1 MEIGFHFVNF
11 DVPGGVQA
19 LPTTLAAAA
28 QAAEQAGASWFTMA
42 DHFFQMDNYW
52 PAESPMLEVY
62 TSLGYLAGHTER
74 IKLVVLV
81 NGVMYRY
88 PGLLA
93 KTATTLDVLSR
104 GRAVFGLG
112 AAWYEREHIGLG
124 APYPPTSERFERLE
138 ETLQICKQMW
148 SPNNGR
154 YDSKHYHLAET
165 LCSPQPVQRPAPP
178 ILIGGT
184 GERKTLRLVAQYAD
198 AWNGAFETFE
208 DADHKLAVLY
218 RHCDA
223 VGRDPAEI
231 QKTVMMLGD
240 PMSDLD
246 GFLTTAEQYA
256 RLGFDLIDVMPPLD
270 EADPVAFASRL
281 GEHVIPR
288 VAQMS
293 EAENSAPLNGDLDST
308 AQQKSS

>member
-1 MEIGFHFVNF
+1 MMEIGLHFVNF
-11 DVPGGVQA
+11 DVPGGTHA
-19 LPTTLAAAA
+19 LPNTLAAAA
-28 QAAEQAGASWFTMA
+28 KTAEAAGASWFTMA
-42 DHFFQMDNYW
+42 DHFFQMDNLW

-62 TSLGYLAGHTER
+62 TSLGYLAGQTQR

-93 KTATTLDVLSR
+93 KTVTTLDILSR
-104 GRAVFGLG
+104 GRAVFGIG
-112 AAWYEREHIGLG
+112 AAWYEREHAGLG
-124 APYPPTSERFERLE
+124 VPYPPTAERFERLE

-154 YDSKHYHLAET
+154 YDGKHYHLAET
-165 LCSPQPVQRPAPP
+165 LCSPRPAQLPNPP

-198 AWNGAFETFE
+198 SWNGAFETIE
-208 DADHKLAVLY
+208 DAKHKIDVLG
-218 RHCDA
+218 RHCEA

-231 QKTVMMLGD
+231 QKTVMMLTD
-240 PMSDLD
+240 PMADVD

-256 RLGFDLIDVMPPLD
+256 RLGFDLIDVMPPTD
-270 EADPVAFASRL
+270 DVDPAAFASRM

-288 VAQMS
+288 VA
-293 EAENSAPLNGDLDST
+293 ELSAVTNR
-308 AQQKSS
+308 AR

>member
-11 DVPGGVQA
+11 DLPGGVEE
-19 LPTTLAAAA
+19 LPTTLASAAR
-28 QAAEQAGASWFTMA
+28 AAEQAGAAWFTMA
-42 DHFFQMDNYW
+42 DHFFQMDNLW

-62 TSLGYLAGHTER
+62 TSLGYLAGQTER

-112 AAWYEREHIGLG
+112 AAWYEREHTGLG
-124 APYPPTSERFERLE
+124 VPYPPTAERFERLE

-165 LCSPQPVQRPAPP
+165 LCSPQPIQRPNPP
-178 ILIGGT
+178 ILLGGT

-198 AWNGAFETFE
+198 SWNGAFQTVEE
-208 DADHKLAVLY
+208 AAHKIDVLR
-218 RHCDA
+218 RHCEA
-223 VGRDPAEI
+223 VGRDPGEI
-231 QKTVMMLGD
+231 QKTVMMLVD
-240 PMSDLD
+240 PLADLD
-246 GFLTTAEQYA
+246 GFLTLAEQYA
-256 RLGFDLIDVMPPLD
+256 ALGFDLIDVMPPVD
-270 EADPVAFASRL
+270 ERDPVGFASRL

-288 VAQMS
+288 VAQLS
-293 EAENSAPLNGDLDST
+293 VAENRT
-308 AQQKSS
+308 R

>member
-11 DVPGGVQA
+11 DVPGGVEA

-28 QAAEQAGASWFTMA
+28 RAAEQAGASWFTMA
-42 DHFFQMDNYW
+42 DHFFQMDNLW

-62 TSLGYLAGHTER
+62 TSLGYLAGQTER

-93 KTATTLDVLSR
+93 KTVTTLDVLSR

-124 APYPPTSERFERLE
+124 VPYPPTAERFERLE

-148 SPNNGR
+148 SRNHGR

-165 LCSPQPVQRPAPP
+165 LCSPQPVQRPNPP

-198 AWNGAFETFE
+198 AWNGSFQTVEEA
-208 DADHKLAVLY
+208 AHKLDVLR
-218 RHCDA
+218 RHCEA

-231 QKTVMMLGD
+231 QKTVIMLVD
-240 PMSDLD
+240 PLTDLD
-246 GFLTTAEQYA
+246 GFLTIAERYA
-256 RLGFDLIDVMPPLD
+256 RLGFDLIDVMPPVD
-270 EADPVAFASRL
+270 ERDPVGFASRL

-288 VAQMS
+288 VAQLS
-293 EAENSAPLNGDLDST
+293 VVGNRAR
-308 AQQKSS
+308 

>member
-1 MEIGFHFVNF
+1 MKIGLHFVNF
-11 DVPGGVQA
+11 DVPGGMEA
-19 LPTTLAAAA
+19 LPTILASTART
-28 QAAEQAGASWFTMA
+28 AERAGVAWFTMA
-42 DHFFQMDNYW
+42 DHFFQMDNLW

-62 TSLGYLAGHTER
+62 TSLGYLAGQTER

-124 APYPPTSERFERLE
+124 VPYPPTAERFERLE

-148 SPNNGR
+148 SSNIGR

-165 LCSPQPVQRPAPP
+165 LCSPQPVQRPNPP

-198 AWNGAFETFE
+198 SWNGAFETLE
-208 DADHKLAVLY
+208 EAAHKVDVLN
-218 RHCDA
+218 RHCEA
-223 VGRDPAEI
+223 LGRDAAEI
-231 QKTVMMLGD
+231 QKTVMMLID
-240 PMSDLD
+240 PLADLD
-246 GFLTTAEQYA
+246 GFLTGAEQYA
-256 RLGFDLIDVMPPLD
+256 KLGFDLIDVMPPVD
-270 EADPVAFASRL
+270 ETDPVGFASRL
-281 GEHVIPR
+281 GDHVIPA
-288 VAQMS
+288 VS
-293 EAENSAPLNGDLDST
+293 DFG
-308 AQQKSS
+308 

>member
-1 MEIGFHFVNF
+1 MKIGLHFVNF
-11 DVPGGVQA
+11 DVPGGVEA
-19 LPTTLAAAA
+19 LPATFASAAK
-28 QAAEQAGASWFTMA
+28 AAEQAGAEWFTMA
-42 DHFFQMDNYW
+42 DHFYQMDNLW

-62 TSLGYLAGHTER
+62 TSLGYLAGQTER

-124 APYPPTSERFERLE
+124 VPYPPTTERFERLE

-148 SPNNGR
+148 SSNNGR

-165 LCSPQPVQRPAPP
+165 LCLPQPAQRPHPP

-198 AWNGAFETFE
+198 SWNGAFETVDE
-208 DADHKLAVLY
+208 AAHKVDVLQ
-218 RHCDA
+218 RHCEA

-231 QKTVMMLGD
+231 QKTVMMLID
-240 PMSDLD
+240 PLADLD
-246 GFLTTAEQYA
+246 GFLTDAEQYG
-256 RLGFDLIDVMPPLD
+256 RLGFDLIDVMPPVD
-270 EADPVAFASRL
+270 ETDPVGFASRL
-281 GEHVIPR
+281 GDHVIPVVSDFEVGAAR
-288 VAQMS
+288 
-293 EAENSAPLNGDLDST
+293 
-308 AQQKSS
+308 

>member
-1 MEIGFHFVNF
+1 MKIGLHFVNF
-11 DVPGGVQA
+11 DVPGGVEA
-19 LPTTLAAAA
+19 LPATFASAAK
-28 QAAEQAGASWFTMA
+28 AAEQAGAEWFTMA
-42 DHFFQMDNYW
+42 DHFYQMDNLW

-62 TSLGYLAGHTER
+62 TSLGYLAGQTER

-124 APYPPTSERFERLE
+124 VPYPPTAERFERLE
-138 ETLQICKQMW
+138 ETLQICRQMW
-148 SPNNGR
+148 SSNNGR

-165 LCSPQPVQRPAPP
+165 LCLPQSAQRPHPP

-198 AWNGAFETFE
+198 SWNGAFETVDE
-208 DADHKLAVLY
+208 AAHKVDVLQ
-218 RHCDA
+218 RHCEA

-231 QKTVMMLGD
+231 QKTVMMLIE
-240 PMSDLD
+240 PLADLD
-246 GFLTTAEQYA
+246 GFLTGAEQYA
-256 RLGFDLIDVMPPLD
+256 RLGFDLIDVMPPVD
-270 EADPVAFASRL
+270 ETDPVGFASRL
-281 GEHVIPR
+281 GDHVIPVVSDFQVGAAR
-288 VAQMS
+288 
-293 EAENSAPLNGDLDST
+293 
-308 AQQKSS
+308 

>member
-11 DVPGGVQA
+11 DVPGGVEA
-19 LPTTLAAAA
+19 LPTTLALAAR
-28 QAAEQAGASWFTMA
+28 AAEQAGAAWFTMA
-42 DHFFQMDNYW
+42 DHFFQMDNLW

-62 TSLGYLAGHTER
+62 TSLGYLAGQTER

-81 NGVMYRY
+81 NGVMYRH

-112 AAWYEREHIGLG
+112 AAWYEREHTGLG
-124 APYPPTSERFERLE
+124 VPYPPTAERFERLE
-138 ETLQICKQMW
+138 QTLQICKQMW

-165 LCSPQPVQRPAPP
+165 LCSPQPIQRPNPP
-178 ILIGGT
+178 ILLGGT

-198 AWNGAFETFE
+198 SWNGAFQTVEE
-208 DADHKLAVLY
+208 AAHKIDVLH
-218 RHCDA
+218 RHCEA
-223 VGRDPAEI
+223 VGRDPGEI
-231 QKTVMMLGD
+231 QKTVMMHVD
-240 PMSDLD
+240 PLADLD
-246 GFLTTAEQYA
+246 GFLTLAEQYA
-256 RLGFDLIDVMPPLD
+256 ALGFDLIDVMPPVD
-270 EADPVAFASRL
+270 ETDPVGFASRL

-288 VAQMS
+288 VAQLGM
-293 EAENSAPLNGDLDST
+293 AENRT
-308 AQQKSS
+308 R

>member
-1 MEIGFHFVNF
+1 VEIGFHFVNF

-28 QAAEQAGASWFTMA
+28 RAAEQAGASWFTMA
-42 DHFFQMDNYW
+42 DHFFQMDNLW

-62 TSLGYLAGHTER
+62 TSLGYLAGQTER

-93 KTATTLDVLSR
+93 KTVTTLDVLSR

-124 APYPPTSERFERLE
+124 VPYPPTAERFERLE

-148 SPNNGR
+148 SRNHGR

-165 LCSPQPVQRPAPP
+165 LCSPQPVQRPNPP

-198 AWNGAFETFE
+198 AWNGSFQTVEEA
-208 DADHKLAVLY
+208 AHKLDVLR
-218 RHCDA
+218 RHCEA

-231 QKTVMMLGD
+231 QKTVIMLVD
-240 PMSDLD
+240 PLTDLD
-246 GFLTTAEQYA
+246 GFLTIAERYA
-256 RLGFDLIDVMPPLD
+256 RLGFDLIDVMPPVD
-270 EADPVAFASRL
+270 ERDPVGFASRL

-288 VAQMS
+288 VAQLS
-293 EAENSAPLNGDLDST
+293 VVGNRAR
-308 AQQKSS
+308 

>member
-1 MEIGFHFVNF
+1 MKIGLHFVNF
-11 DVPGGVQA
+11 DVPGGVEA
-19 LPTTLAAAA
+19 LPATFASTAK
-28 QAAEQAGASWFTMA
+28 AAEQAGAEWFTMA
-42 DHFFQMDNYW
+42 DHFYQMDNLW

-62 TSLGYLAGHTER
+62 TSLGYLAGQTER

-124 APYPPTSERFERLE
+124 VPYPPTAERFERLE
-138 ETLQICKQMW
+138 ETLQICRQMW
-148 SPNNGR
+148 SSNNGR

-165 LCSPQPVQRPAPP
+165 LCLPQPAQRPHPP

-198 AWNGAFETFE
+198 SWNGAFETVDE
-208 DADHKLAVLY
+208 AAHKVDVLQ
-218 RHCDA
+218 RHCEA

-231 QKTVMMLGD
+231 QKTVMMLID
-240 PMSDLD
+240 PLADLD
-246 GFLTTAEQYA
+246 GFLTGAEQYA
-256 RLGFDLIDVMPPLD
+256 RLGFDLIDVMPPVD
-270 EADPVAFASRL
+270 ATDPVGFASRL
-281 GEHVIPR
+281 GDHVIPVVSDFEVGAAR
-288 VAQMS
+288 
-293 EAENSAPLNGDLDST
+293 
-308 AQQKSS
+308 